1 MKPARF
7 DMISVY
13 TFYINRRELIQTS
26 IIIYAS
32 FIPFLHTHTTTH
44 SVTECAYRNS
54 KKKMKKNT
62 NVQKCN
68 NKDKTTQKKMK
79 LIGKSQH
86 PLRSCRS

>member
-54 KKKMKKNT
+54 KKDEKKKQMCR
-62 NVQKCN
+62 NVTIKI
-68 NKDKTTQKKMK
+68 KPHKKMK

-86 PLRSCRS
+86 PLRSL